1 VKAQF
6 TVREEERRPGD
17 EVTRISDP
25 DPPNLDAILAMIFL
39 VIVVAGVVDLV
50 LDAPRRL
57 LSLHVAVELAL
68 VSVSLGAAVYLARGW
83 LATRTQLG
91 VSRTREAELRQEQQA
106 WRVATQEMLE
116 GLGAE
121 VDRQFSTWEL
131 TDAERETALM
141 LLKGFSMIRIAKL
154 TGRSERTVRQHAVA
168 VYRKSGLAGRA
179 ELSGFFLG
187 DLLLPTP
194 PSPKRPP

>member
-1 VKAQF
+1 M
-6 TVREEERRPGD
+6 
-17 EVTRISDP
+17 TRISDP
-25 DPPNLDAILAMIFL
+25 DTPNLDAVLAVIFL
-39 VIVVAGVVDLV
+39 VIVAAGVVDLV

-106 WRVATQEMLE
+106 WRVATQEVLE

>member
-1 VKAQF
+1 M
-6 TVREEERRPGD
+6 
-17 EVTRISDP
+17 TRISDP
-25 DPPNLDAILAMIFL
+25 DAPNLDPILAVIFL

-57 LSLHVAVELAL
+57 LSLHVAVEFAL

-83 LATRTQLG
+83 LTTRAQLG
-91 VSRTREAELRQEQQA
+91 VSRTREAELRQEQEA

-121 VDRQFSTWEL
+121 VSRQFSTWEL

-194 PSPKRPP
+194 PSAKRPL